1 MKKLIQVNYRYDFGH
16 DWNVQVV
23 NIRRWSLF
31 QVSVSWNE
39 YGGWPYLQ
47 VTSGSN
53 GLLSVLF
60 WVYKFGLDVNI
71 LSRTWNWDYMKD
83 CENTTNSP
91 TEYIGDSWDT

>member
-1 MKKLIQVNYRYDFGH
+1 MKKLIQIKYRYDFGY
-16 DWNVQVV
+16 DWNLQVI
-23 NIRRWSLF
+23 NIRRWSLL

-60 WVYKFGLDVNI
+60 WFYKFGLDVNI

-83 CENTTNSP
+83 CEKYETT
-91 TEYIGDSWDT
+91 TR